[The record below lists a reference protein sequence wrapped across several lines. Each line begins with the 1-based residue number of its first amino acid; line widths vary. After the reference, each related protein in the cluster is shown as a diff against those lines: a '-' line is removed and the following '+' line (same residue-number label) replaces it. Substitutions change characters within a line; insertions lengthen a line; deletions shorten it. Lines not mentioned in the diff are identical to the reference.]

1 MPNIV
6 DFGRLHSF
14 TNGDPA
20 LEAELCGLFVETA
33 TQYLDELAEQQGDVQ
48 GWSRTVHGLKGAAG
62 NFGAVAVAELA
73 KLAEHQEPDAAML
86 AQLQA
91 TLAETKATL
100 ESHLP

>member
-6 DFGRLHSF
+6 DFGRLQSF

-33 TQYLDELAEQQGDVQ
+33 TRYLDELALHQADPR

-73 KLAEHQEPDAAML
+73 KRAEHQKPDAAML
-86 AQLQA
+86 AQLQG
-91 TLAETKATL
+91 TFAETKATL
-100 ESHLP
+100 ARYLP

>member
-33 TQYLDELAEQQGDVQ
+33 TRYLDELAVHQSSPRD
-48 GWSRTVHGLKGAAG
+48 WSRTVHGLKGAAG
-62 NFGAVAVAELA
+62 NFGAVAVAVLA
-73 KLAEHQEPDAAML
+73 KRAEHEAPDASML

-100 ESHLP
+100 ERHRP